1 MDARYFPEGINVY
14 FDNVGGDMLEA
25 ALLNMR
31 RRGRIMVAVMISQ
44 EGKITY
50 VEDIAKGLKNDPATP
65 EAMFKGRSAGKQ
77 ERSQRTVERVH
88 LLKVL
93 ETRKSALQKSKAWH
107 LLVLLLLVLKLTIYR
122 L

>member
-1 MDARYFPEGINVY
+1 MNHTVNIIYKQIKVEAFTVY
-14 FDNVGGDMLEA
+14 DYYHLYPKFLDIVLPYI
-25 ALLNMR
+25 R
-31 RRGRIMVAVMISQ
+31 